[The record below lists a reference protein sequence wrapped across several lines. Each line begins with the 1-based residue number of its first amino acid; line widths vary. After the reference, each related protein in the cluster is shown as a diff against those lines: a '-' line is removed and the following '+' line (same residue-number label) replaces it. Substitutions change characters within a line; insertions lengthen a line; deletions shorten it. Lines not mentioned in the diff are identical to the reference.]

1 MQKVDYG
8 DFMELSNYERGPSS
22 AIFREWLFEIFRSHS
37 ETTFWWWACV
47 LILCG
52 LFLDSTL
59 SGGLT
64 WDERTHFAGTSSQLL
79 FAKNVLFGPGDQT
92 FRSIPWAW
100 AFYGI
105 GTLLPS
111 RVLSYVID
119 TIWFSQKNTFDK
131 SFSLILHFTAFVCA
145 VAASWYTGRLV
156 YLATGQRGTSILAAL
171 ALLVTPVWVG
181 YGFFDYKDVP
191 VAAGLIATV
200 YYAAGFMTDRHSRT
214 LAFFFTALLFLGA
227 QKLAAIPLALPACFS
242 VAFAV
247 AQERS
252 ARLLAIFA
260 AQAIAFLVLLYLLT
274 PPGWQEPVRFL
285 LTNLQYMAQVPW
297 DSCTLTAGQCIG
309 PVNPADYS
317 VLRYLGLWYA
327 VQLPL
332 LLQIGLLA
340 AIVLYIRSFRTANLP
355 KHLIAASFIWPIIM
369 LGISNSHLYN
379 GIRHTLFLLPL
390 AVSLV
395 FVNISEHFWLR
406 WRTWLAAYGVFLLI
420 DTVTLQ
426 PYGYVWFNEWARFFA
441 NETNYETDYWG
452 YSLREAA
459 SLAQA
464 LRGSSEWI
472 VGEPSHLVEP
482 FVPERYAT
490 DIAAVPQGS
499 TYLFVSLSPSASR
512 SPTKTIVGQVQRR
525 QLLAPQPLH
534 LAYVMRPSRTR

>member
-1 MQKVDYG
+1 VDAA
-8 DFMELSNYERGPSS
+8 L
-22 AIFREWLFEIFRSHS
+22 EWLFEVFRLPS

-52 LFLDSTL
+52 LFLESTL

-64 WDERTHFAGTSSQLL
+64 WDENVHFWGVNSQWE
-79 FAKNVLFGPGDQT
+79 FASNVLFGPGDQT
-92 FRSIPWAW
+92 FRSIPLDW
-100 AFYGI
+100 AFYGL
-105 GTLLPS
+105 GTLLPV

-131 SFSLILHFTAFVCA
+131 SFSLILHFSAFVCA

-156 YLATGQRGTSILAAL
+156 HLATGQRGTSILAAL

-214 LAFFFTALLFLGA
+214 LAFFFAALLFLGA
-227 QKLAAIPLALPACFS
+227 QKLAAIPLVLPACFS
-242 VAFAV
+242 VALAV

-252 ARLLAIFA
+252 VRLLAIFA
-260 AQAIAFLVLLYLLT
+260 AQAIAFLVLLYLVT
-274 PPGWQEPVRFL
+274 PPSWQEPVRFL
-285 LTNLQYMAQVPW
+285 LTNWQYMAHFPPG
-297 DSCTLTAGQCIG
+297 DKCTLTAGQCIG
-309 PVNPADYS
+309 DPAGYS
-317 VLRYLGLWYA
+317 ALGYLGLWYA
-327 VQLPL
+327 VQLPV

-340 AIVLYIRSFRTANLP
+340 AIVLYIRSFRTANPP
-355 KHLIAASFIWPIIM
+355 KHLIAASFIWPITI
-369 LGISNSHLYN
+369 LGILNSTLYN

-406 WRTWLAAYGVFLLI
+406 WRPWLAAYGVFLLI

-426 PYGYVWFNEWARFFA
+426 PYGYVWFNEWARFFV
-441 NETNYETDYWG
+441 NETNYSTDYWG

-459 SLAQA
+459 SLAQT
-464 LRGSSEWI
+464 LRGSNEWI
-472 VGEPSHLVEP
+472 VGYPGHLVES
-482 FVPERYAT
+482 FVPERYAM

-499 TYLFVSLSPSASR
+499 SYLLVVRYLYSKKRPS
-512 SPTKTIVGQVQRR
+512 TGCTTVGQVQRR

-534 LAYVMRPSRTR
+534 LAYVMRCGL